1 MIRLNDR
8 WTTLLNTFHLDPYG
22 QVKDKRIKNWKKIIS
37 NLPQVINTK
46 VNLVNGITVRGEWGS
61 KDKKRTE
68 EYLMQL
74 IPWRKGPFLIQ
85 DIFIDAEWQSNMKWK
100 RILELDIELKGKNIL
115 DVGSGN
121 GYYGFRMLGKG
132 AKFVVC
138 LEPNVTHL
146 TQFLALNHFINSDRI
161 RMVPQRIEEISF
173 SDRCFDLVFS
183 MGVLYH
189 QRSPKNHLNLLASH
203 LKEEGQI
210 ILETLIAPDEYGQAL
225 IPKSTYANMSNV
237 WFIHTKKGLEDL
249 VNECGLKILAISS
262 SVKTT
267 SVEQRATKWMPFRSL
282 IDGLDDQKL
291 DRTVEGLPSPD
302 RVVLVLTKL

>member
-1 MIRLNDR
+1 MIGLNDH
-8 WTTLLNTFHLDPYG
+8 WTTLLSTFDLDPYG
-22 QVKDKRIKNWKKIIS
+22 QIKDKRIEDWKKIIS
-37 NLPQVINTK
+37 NLPLMKHIK
-46 VNLVNGITVRGEWGS
+46 VNLVNGITVQGKWDS
-61 KDKKRTE
+61 KARKSTE
-68 EYLMQL
+68 KDLMQL
-74 IPWRKGPFLIQ
+74 VPWRKGPFTIQ
-85 DIFIDAEWQSNMKWK
+85 DVFIDAEWQSSMKWK
-100 RILELDIELKGKNIL
+100 RILELDIELKGKSIL

-132 AKFVVC
+132 AEFVIC
-138 LEPNVTHL
+138 LEPNITHL

-173 SDRCFDLVFS
+173 SDKCFDLVFS

-189 QRSPKNHLNLLASH
+189 QRDPENHLNLLASH

-237 WFIHTKKGLEDL
+237 WVIHTRKGLEDL
-249 VNECGLKILAISS
+249 INKSGLKILKIGSL
-262 SVKTT
+262 VKT
-267 SVEQRATKWMPFRSL
+267 SPVEQRATKWMPFRSL
-282 IDGLDDQKL
+282 VDGLSQGL
-291 DRTVEGLPSPD
+291 DKTVEGLPSPY